1 MEATT
6 SKANK
11 VLLSEDS
18 ESPNPLTLQYKMSSD
33 PIQIMNSQSKKFDI
47 PIRMSALNDS
57 SSNTISE
64 ENYPQKTESK
74 IEMQKLMKM
83 YQPIKEDLTSSSQN
97 MRYSKIKDVEGLKDS
112 ALSVFPLV
120 TNNKYSSCK
129 NGSPNR
135 KLTLTQKL

>member
-1 MEATT
+1 LEATT

>member
-18 ESPNPLTLQYKMSSD
+18 ESPYPLTLQYKMSSD